1 MRNLITD
8 VPGLRVGWAE
18 DEGVASGVTVVVF
31 DRPAVGAVSLP
42 GGAPA
47 LRDGALLAPEM
58 TVQSVDA
65 FVLSGGSAYGL
76 DASGGTMACLASR
89 GRGFEYGGHL
99 VPIAPG
105 AALFDLT
112 HGGDKSWGRRAPYGD
127 LGFAAAE
134 GAAETFAL
142 GTAGAGF
149 GAWTYDL
156 KGGLGSASAKTSA
169 GFTVGALVA
178 VNAAGRATRGSSKH
192 FWAAAYEQGDEFGG
206 LGPGPTAQDALTLAL
221 TSDKPNNTTLVV
233 VATDAALPKAQLS
246 RVAIMASGGFALGLR
261 PAFGPLDGDIVFA
274 GATGLAKVEPNL
286 RDLTEIGTLAAE
298 CVARA
303 IARGV
308 YEATSLAIM
317 PQRPSW
323 REVYGGR

>member
-1 MRNLITD
+1 M
-8 VPGLRVGWAE
+8 
-18 DEGVASGVTVVVF
+18 
-31 DRPAVGAVSLP
+31 
-42 GGAPA
+42 
-47 LRDGALLAPEM
+47 
-58 TVQSVDA
+58 
-65 FVLSGGSAYGL
+65 
-76 DASGGTMACLASR
+76 
-89 GRGFEYGGHL
+89 
-99 VPIAPG
+99 
-105 AALFDLT
+105 
-112 HGGDKSWGRRAPYGD
+112 
-127 LGFAAAE
+127 
-134 GAAETFAL
+134 
-142 GTAGAGF
+142 
-149 GAWTYDL
+149 
-156 KGGLGSASAKTSA
+156 
-169 GFTVGALVA
+169 
-178 VNAAGRATRGSSKH
+178 RATRGSSKH